1 MFFIGGTYPK
11 TEQYRSNTKEHCFHC
26 NNDSYWILQ
35 KNRQVLNL
43 FFIPVA
49 TLKTTYLYI
58 CPICG
63 QGRNLD
69 PDEFDEKMQQS
80 QRIYLEDK

>member
-11 TEQYRSNTKEHCFHC
+11 TEQYSSNIKEHCFHC

-49 TLKTTYLYI
+49 TLKTSCVYI

-69 PDEFDEKMQQS
+69 ADEYDEKMRQAK
-80 QRIYLEDK
+80 RIYLEDR